1 MWERSEVCSIMD
13 DLVKARTSASH
24 NYVKMG
30 HAVVFTRARHANLM
44 RTVVQCFSV
53 KKVTH
58 GHGLPSARI
67 WDKAIKAARA
77 HINARHQ
84 TFAGMLLK
92 KMLNQDQKD
101 ACPYILNQLAQNLDG
116 KKLVKMKPMSRAS
129 LALTGK
135 KLTLVSFVK
144 VASLSKI
151 QCMEEKVN
159 STPSVQMW
167 QRLALMVEPLKSLI
181 HVTQQIS
188 QRCANM
194 IT

>member
-1 MWERSEVCSIMD
+1 
-13 DLVKARTSASH
+13 
-24 NYVKMG
+24 
-30 HAVVFTRARHANLM
+30 
-44 RTVVQCFSV
+44 
-53 KKVTH
+53 
-58 GHGLPSARI
+58 
-67 WDKAIKAARA
+67 
-77 HINARHQ
+77 
-84 TFAGMLLK
+84 MLLK

-159 STPSVQMW
+159 STPSVQM
-167 QRLALMVEPLKSLI
+167 
-181 HVTQQIS
+181 
-188 QRCANM
+188 
-194 IT
+194 